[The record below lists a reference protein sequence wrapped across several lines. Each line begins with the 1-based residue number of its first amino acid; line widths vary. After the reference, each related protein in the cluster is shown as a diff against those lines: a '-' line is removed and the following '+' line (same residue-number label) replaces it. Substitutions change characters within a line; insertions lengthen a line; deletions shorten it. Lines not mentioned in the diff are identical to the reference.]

1 MSLANI
7 YYQLIK
13 HKRRNKDDVP
23 ENLRE
28 EVEAMLNENDNSEV
42 KTDD

>member
-13 HKRRNKDDVP
+13 HKRRNKEDVP

-28 EVEAMLNENDNSEV
+28 EVEAMLNESDNSEV

>member
-13 HKRRNKDDVP
+13 HKRRNKEDIP

-28 EVEAMLNENDNSEV
+28 KVEAMLNENNDSEV

>member
-13 HKRRNKDDVP
+13 HNRRNKEDVP

-28 EVEAMLNENDNSEV
+28 EVEAMLNENNDSEV